1 MEFEKIGQFLRA
13 LRKERNLTQDQLAAE
28 LNFDRSVISR
38 WECSKKLPSVENI
51 DALAKFYNV
60 SINELVYGARMNK
73 GNARDIRNV
82 PIRIISESERRIHR
96 IRMSCL
102 ITVIAAIIVAL
113 TIYFVSNYNS
123 IKVYRV
129 GGSTENYVVKNT
141 LMIISKHRS
150 YLNFGE
156 IDNIGNDEDTISY
169 DNYEL
174 YVKNGDTKIILAN
187 REDGDLVE
195 GLEKIDNYL
204 NFNNIKKFINNIYI
218 DIYDDDDNIVTMK
231 LDATLE
237 MTNNKIFY
245 INDDDATNIK
255 STKKYSNK
263 INLPKFV
270 RKNFKYDEEKDLYT
284 YSKIIDDENIK
295 LEYNPKSKKLFV
307 NKDNYKYS
315 VDYSSEIL
323 TIFDFDNKRHQNI
336 LYDLKSEKCLSNN
349 CADFINV
356 INELKNMLKN
366 SRFLLRMWMCQNGTF
381 FSDTLCYTESVE
393 RREI

>member
-1 MEFEKIGQFLRA
+1 MDFEKIGQFLRA

-28 LNFDRSVISR
+28 LNFDRSVISK

-73 GNARDIRNV
+73 GNARDIRNL
-82 PIRIISESERRIHR
+82 PIKIISESERTIHR
-96 IRMSCL
+96 IRMTCL
-102 ITVIAAIIVAL
+102 ITAIAAIILVL
-113 TIYFVSNYNS
+113 MGYFVSNYNS

-156 IDNIGNDEDTISY
+156 IDNIGNDEDTICY

-255 STKKYSNK
+255 STKKYSNN

-284 YSKIIDDENIK
+284 FSKIIDDENIK
-295 LEYNPKSKKLFV
+295 LEYNSELGKLFV
-307 NKDNYKYS
+307 NKNSKKYP
-315 VDYSSEIL
+315 VDYSSNIL
-323 TIFDFDNKRHQNI
+323 TFFDFDEITHDNVLFDVENNECI
-336 LYDLKSEKCLSNN
+336 SNN

-356 INELKNMLKN
+356 INELKNMLKK
-366 SRFLLRMWMCQNGTF
+366 
-381 FSDTLCYTESVE
+381 
-393 RREI
+393 

>member
-1 MEFEKIGQFLRA
+1 MDFEKIGQFLRA

-28 LNFDRSVISR
+28 LNFDRSVISK

-73 GNARDIRNV
+73 GNARDIRNL
-82 PIRIISESERRIHR
+82 PIKIISESERTIHR
-96 IRMSCL
+96 IRMTCL
-102 ITVIAAIIVAL
+102 ITAIAAIILVL
-113 TIYFVSNYNS
+113 MGYFVSNYNS

-245 INDDDATNIK
+245 INDDDARNTEIEK
-255 STKKYSNK
+255 TKAGNK
-263 INLPKFV
+263 NLPKFV

-295 LEYNPKSKKLFV
+295 LEYNYNLGKLFLDI
-307 NKDNYKYS
+307 NNDQYP
-315 VDYSSEIL
+315 VDYSSDVL

-356 INELKNMLKN
+356 INELKNILKK
-366 SRFLLRMWMCQNGTF
+366 
-381 FSDTLCYTESVE
+381 
-393 RREI
+393 

>member
-1 MEFEKIGQFLRA
+1 MDFEKIGQFLRA

-73 GNARDIRNV
+73 GNARDIRNL

-96 IRMSCL
+96 IRMTCL
-102 ITVIAAIIVAL
+102 IMVIAAIIVAL
-113 TIYFVSNYNS
+113 MVYFVSNYNS

-270 RKNFKYDEEKDLYT
+270 RKNFKYDEDKDLYT

-295 LEYNPKSKKLFV
+295 LEYNSELGKLFV
-307 NKDNYKYS
+307 NKNSKKYP
-315 VDYSSEIL
+315 VDYSSNIL
-323 TIFDFDNKRHQNI
+323 TFFDFDEITHNNVLFDVENNECI
-336 LYDLKSEKCLSNN
+336 SNN

-356 INELKNMLKN
+356 INELKNMLKK
-366 SRFLLRMWMCQNGTF
+366 
-381 FSDTLCYTESVE
+381 
-393 RREI
+393 

>member
-1 MEFEKIGQFLRA
+1 MDFEKIGQFLRA

-28 LNFDRSVISR
+28 LNFDRSVISK

-73 GNARDIRNV
+73 GNARDIRNL
-82 PIRIISESERRIHR
+82 PIKIISESERTIHR
-96 IRMSCL
+96 IRMTCL
-102 ITVIAAIIVAL
+102 ITAIAAIILVL
-113 TIYFVSNYNS
+113 MGYFVSNYNS

-255 STKKYSNK
+255 STKKYSNN

-284 YSKIIDDENIK
+284 FSKIIDDENIK
-295 LEYNPKSKKLFV
+295 LEYNSELGKLFV
-307 NKDNYKYS
+307 NKNSKKYP
-315 VDYSSEIL
+315 VDYSSNIL
-323 TIFDFDNKRHQNI
+323 TFFDFDEITHNNVLFDI
-336 LYDLKSEKCLSNN
+336 ENNECISNN

-356 INELKNMLKN
+356 INELKNILKK
-366 SRFLLRMWMCQNGTF
+366 
-381 FSDTLCYTESVE
+381 
-393 RREI
+393 

>member
-1 MEFEKIGQFLRA
+1 MDFEKIGQFLRA

-73 GNARDIRNV
+73 GNARDIRNL

-96 IRMSCL
+96 IRMTCL
-102 ITVIAAIIVAL
+102 IMVIAAIIVAL
-113 TIYFVSNYNS
+113 MVYFVSNYNS

-245 INDDDATNIK
+245 INDDDARNTEIEK
-255 STKKYSNK
+255 TKAGNK
-263 INLPKFV
+263 NLPKFV
-270 RKNFKYDEEKDLYT
+270 RKNFKYDEDKDLYT

-295 LEYNPKSKKLFV
+295 LEYNYNLGKLFLDI
-307 NKDNYKYS
+307 NNDQYP
-315 VDYSSEIL
+315 VDYSSDVL

-366 SRFLLRMWMCQNGTF
+366 SRFLLKMRMCQNGTF
-381 FSDTLCYTESVE
+381 FSYTLCYTESVE

>member
-1 MEFEKIGQFLRA
+1 MDFEKIGQFLRA

-73 GNARDIRNV
+73 GNARDIRNL
-82 PIRIISESERRIHR
+82 PIRIISESERRINR
-96 IRMSCL
+96 IRMTCL
-102 ITVIAAIIVAL
+102 IMVIAAIIVAL

-218 DIYDDDDNIVTMK
+218 DIYDDDDNIVTLK

-245 INDDDATNIK
+245 INDDDARNTEIEK
-255 STKKYSNK
+255 TKAGNK
-263 INLPKFV
+263 NLPKFV

-284 YSKIIDDENIK
+284 YSKIIDDETTDFEYDSKVQTIK
-295 LEYNPKSKKLFV
+295 IYDGDIVYLYEY
-307 NKDNYKYS
+307 DNCRLLVY
-315 VDYSSEIL
+315 
-323 TIFDFDNKRHQNI
+323 
-336 LYDLKSEKCLSNN
+336 
-349 CADFINV
+349 IN
-356 INELKNMLKN
+356 KN
-366 SRFLLRMWMCQNGTF
+366 SELQKLLMYDFNNNRIIINNSENSNDYLIKFNKKYKKM
-381 FSDTLCYTESVE
+381 L
-393 RREI
+393 

>member
-1 MEFEKIGQFLRA
+1 MDFEKIGQFLRA

-73 GNARDIRNV
+73 GNARDIRNL

-96 IRMSCL
+96 IRTTCL
-102 ITVIAAIIVAL
+102 IMVIAAIIVAL
-113 TIYFVSNYNS
+113 MVYFVSNYNS

-270 RKNFKYDEEKDLYT
+270 RKNFKYDEDKDLYT

-295 LEYNPKSKKLFV
+295 LEYNSELGKLFV
-307 NKDNYKYS
+307 NKNSKKYP
-315 VDYSSEIL
+315 VDYSSNIL
-323 TIFDFDNKRHQNI
+323 TFFDFDEITHNNVLFDVENNECI
-336 LYDLKSEKCLSNN
+336 SNN

-356 INELKNMLKN
+356 INELKNMLKK
-366 SRFLLRMWMCQNGTF
+366 
-381 FSDTLCYTESVE
+381 
-393 RREI
+393 

>member
-1 MEFEKIGQFLRA
+1 MDFEKIGQFLRA

-73 GNARDIRNV
+73 GNARDIRNL

-96 IRMSCL
+96 IRMTCL
-102 ITVIAAIIVAL
+102 IMVIAAIIVAL
-113 TIYFVSNYNS
+113 MVYFVSNYNS

-231 LDATLE
+231 LEATLE

-245 INDDDATNIK
+245 INDDDARNTEIEK
-255 STKKYSNK
+255 TKAGNK
-263 INLPKFV
+263 NLPKFV
-270 RKNFKYDEEKDLYT
+270 RKNFKYDEDKDLYT
-284 YSKIIDDENIK
+284 YSKIIDDNNVKFEYSDNQKTLSIYDNGIKYLYEYDNNRLYVYLYRNSDLQKLMIYDFTYDEFIINNSENSNDYLIK
-295 LEYNPKSKKLFV
+295 FNEKYKKVL
-307 NKDNYKYS
+307 
-315 VDYSSEIL
+315 
-323 TIFDFDNKRHQNI
+323 
-336 LYDLKSEKCLSNN
+336 
-349 CADFINV
+349 
-356 INELKNMLKN
+356 
-366 SRFLLRMWMCQNGTF
+366 
-381 FSDTLCYTESVE
+381 
-393 RREI
+393 

>member
-1 MEFEKIGQFLRA
+1 MDFEKIGQFLRA

-73 GNARDIRNV
+73 GNARDIRNL

-96 IRMSCL
+96 IRMTCL
-102 ITVIAAIIVAL
+102 IMVIVAIIVAL
-113 TIYFVSNYNS
+113 MVYFVSNYNS

-150 YLNFGE
+150 YLDFGE

-270 RKNFKYDEEKDLYT
+270 RKNFKYDEDKDLYT

-295 LEYNPKSKKLFV
+295 LEYNSELGKLFV
-307 NKDNYKYS
+307 NKNSKKYP
-315 VDYSSEIL
+315 VDYSSNIL
-323 TIFDFDNKRHQNI
+323 TFFDFDEITHNNVLFDVENNECI
-336 LYDLKSEKCLSNN
+336 SNN

-356 INELKNMLKN
+356 INELKNMLKK
-366 SRFLLRMWMCQNGTF
+366 
-381 FSDTLCYTESVE
+381 
-393 RREI
+393 

>member
-1 MEFEKIGQFLRA
+1 MDFEKIGQFLRA

-28 LNFDRSVISR
+28 LNFDRSVISK

-73 GNARDIRNV
+73 GNARDIRNL
-82 PIRIISESERRIHR
+82 PIKIISESERRIHR
-96 IRMSCL
+96 IRMTCL
-102 ITVIAAIIVAL
+102 ITAIAAIILVL
-113 TIYFVSNYNS
+113 MGYFVSNYNS

-156 IDNIGNDEDTISY
+156 IDNIGNDEDTICY

-218 DIYDDDDNIVTMK
+218 DIYDNDDNIVTMK

-245 INDDDATNIK
+245 INDDDARNTEIEK
-255 STKKYSNK
+255 TKAENK
-263 INLPKFV
+263 NLPKFV

-349 CADFINV
+349 CAGFINV
-356 INELKNMLKN
+356 INELKNMLKK
-366 SRFLLRMWMCQNGTF
+366 
-381 FSDTLCYTESVE
+381 
-393 RREI
+393 

>member
-1 MEFEKIGQFLRA
+1 MDFEKIGQFLRA

-73 GNARDIRNV
+73 GNARDIRNL

-96 IRMSCL
+96 IRMTCL
-102 ITVIAAIIVAL
+102 IMVIAAIIVAL
-113 TIYFVSNYNS
+113 MVYFVSNYNS

-245 INDDDATNIK
+245 INDDDARNTEIEK
-255 STKKYSNK
+255 TKAENK
-263 INLPKFV
+263 NLPKFV

-284 YSKIIDDENIK
+284 YSKIIDDETTDFEYDDNLKELKIYNNQIK
-295 LEYNPKSKKLFV
+295 YLYEYKSSQLVVYLNYGSEFKKLLIYDFKQNMVVYKNSEESKKYLDKF
-307 NKDNYKYS
+307 NEKYK
-315 VDYSSEIL
+315 
-323 TIFDFDNKRHQNI
+323 K
-336 LYDLKSEKCLSNN
+336 
-349 CADFINV
+349 
-356 INELKNMLKN
+356 ML
-366 SRFLLRMWMCQNGTF
+366 
-381 FSDTLCYTESVE
+381 
-393 RREI
+393 

>member
-1 MEFEKIGQFLRA
+1 MDFEKIGQFLRA

-73 GNARDIRNV
+73 GNARDIRNL
-82 PIRIISESERRIHR
+82 PIKIISESERTIHR
-96 IRMSCL
+96 IRMTCL
-102 ITVIAAIIVAL
+102 ITAIAAIILVL
-113 TIYFVSNYNS
+113 MGYFVSNYNS

-156 IDNIGNDEDTISY
+156 IDNIGNDEDTICY

-255 STKKYSNK
+255 STKKYSNN

-284 YSKIIDDENIK
+284 FSKIIDDENIK
-295 LEYNPKSKKLFV
+295 LEYNSELGKLFV
-307 NKDNYKYS
+307 NKNSKKYP
-315 VDYSSEIL
+315 VDYSSNIL
-323 TIFDFDNKRHQNI
+323 TFFDFDEIIHNNVLFDVENNECI
-336 LYDLKSEKCLSNN
+336 SNN

-356 INELKNMLKN
+356 INELKNMLKK
-366 SRFLLRMWMCQNGTF
+366 
-381 FSDTLCYTESVE
+381 
-393 RREI
+393 

>member
-1 MEFEKIGQFLRA
+1 MDFEKIGQFLRA

-28 LNFDRSVISR
+28 LNFDRSVISK

-73 GNARDIRNV
+73 GNARDIRNL
-82 PIRIISESERRIHR
+82 PIKIISESERTIHR
-96 IRMSCL
+96 IRMTCL
-102 ITVIAAIIVAL
+102 ITAIAAIILVL
-113 TIYFVSNYNS
+113 MGYFVSNYNS

-245 INDDDATNIK
+245 INDDDARNTEIEK
-255 STKKYSNK
+255 TKARNK
-263 INLPKFV
+263 NLPKFV
-270 RKNFKYDEEKDLYT
+270 RKNFKYDEEKNLYT
-284 YSKIIDDENIK
+284 YSKIIADNNVKFEYSDNQKTLSIYDNEITYLYEYNNNRLYVYRNSDWQILLMYDFTDDEFIINNSENSNDFLIK
-295 LEYNPKSKKLFV
+295 FNEKYKK
-307 NKDNYKYS
+307 
-315 VDYSSEIL
+315 
-323 TIFDFDNKRHQNI
+323 
-336 LYDLKSEKCLSNN
+336 
-349 CADFINV
+349 
-356 INELKNMLKN
+356 ML
-366 SRFLLRMWMCQNGTF
+366 
-381 FSDTLCYTESVE
+381 
-393 RREI
+393 